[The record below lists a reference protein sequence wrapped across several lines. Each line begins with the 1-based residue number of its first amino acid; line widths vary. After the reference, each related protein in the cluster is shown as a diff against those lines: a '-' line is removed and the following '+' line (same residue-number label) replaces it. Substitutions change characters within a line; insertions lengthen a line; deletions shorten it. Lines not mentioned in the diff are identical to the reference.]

1 MGGKGRHVCD
11 RVGIDIPVL
20 DPVDRDGNMQQQV
33 HQRVVVDEVMLLSHN
48 GKDIVLDLLDADGR
62 KGFLQCIDAEECGS
76 GLGVQ
81 HAADQLALVP
91 LSTGE
96 FYIFSRY
103 GQGQIVIPGKTAH
116 SPYQRLEGGG
126 ADIYLVT
133 EFVQIQNAA
142 ALNEAV
148 ENVVAS
154 FGIVGR
160 NIRVLGLQKCPGN
173 VRIDRVA
180 IGRTYDRVGKTG
192 VNGFDVVVQ
201 CTYGYAELL
210 GQLRGIQPVIL

>member
-1 MGGKGRHVCD
+1 M
-11 RVGIDIPVL
+11 
-20 DPVDRDGNMQQQV
+20 
-33 HQRVVVDEVMLLSHN
+33 
-48 GKDIVLDLLDADGR
+48 
-62 KGFLQCIDAEECGS
+62 
-76 GLGVQ
+76 
-81 HAADQLALVP
+81 
-91 LSTGE
+91 
-96 FYIFSRY
+96 
-103 GQGQIVIPGKTAH
+103 IPGKTAH

-126 ADIYLVT
+126 ADKYLVT

-160 NIRVLGLQKCPGN
+160 NIRVFGLQKCPGN
-173 VRIDRVA
+173 IRIDRVA

-192 VNGFDVVVQ
+192 VNGFDVVVH